1 MSEKSGS
8 KRPVRQVCPRCSAE
22 DFVQIET
29 LGPCLWRYTCTR
41 SCKQH
46 ADPYSWIGSTADA
59 PADMELTYNKAEDL
73 GLPNDLLTCFEHG
86 EPFVEYGIVEYRYAA
101 KANPT
106 VYKQLVEDYGHTSLG
121 PKRYTAS
128 AFIASTLGRMEKE
141 GLLAY
146 KSGTATGFWSYNG
159 GISFWSLVPPS
170 SEAPPL
176 TFKTFATEQG
186 FDPKSWPP
194 LR

>member
-1 MSEKSGS
+1 VALVSWGTACRLDRHANKS
-8 KRPVRQVCPRCSAE
+8 A
-22 DFVQIET
+22 
-29 LGPCLWRYTCTR
+29 L
-41 SCKQH
+41 
-46 ADPYSWIGSTADA
+46 
-59 PADMELTYNKAEDL
+59 
-73 GLPNDLLTCFEHG
+73 
-86 EPFVEYGIVEYRYAA
+86 
-101 KANPT
+101 ANPA

-121 PKRYTAS
+121 PKKYTVS

-146 KSGTATGFWSYNG
+146 KSGKATGFWSYDG